1 MGEEV
6 RPSDAPGPERA
17 PLALATRLERA
28 VAPLG
33 PVDLVRSGK
42 PEQATL
48 SDAAGVQVMMDPGTV
63 EFLRRALALKDQ
75 MRRGWMRIGI
85 ERPES
90 VADHSWG
97 VALLVL
103 GAAEERPHLDRARL
117 LELAI
122 THDLAEAIVG
132 DLIPGEY
139 AHKGEKIARERR
151 ALEDLVDTLPLPL
164 RGRLLARFEE
174 LASDA
179 TEEARLVHQLD
190 KLEMALQ
197 ADRYHSQ
204 GRPSGDL
211 EGFYESAARG
221 VSDQKLAHVL
231 EKLRHS

>member
-1 MGEEV
+1 
-6 RPSDAPGPERA
+6 
-17 PLALATRLERA
+17 
-28 VAPLG
+28 
-33 PVDLVRSGK
+33 
-42 PEQATL
+42 
-48 SDAAGVQVMMDPGTV
+48 MDPGTL

-75 MRRGWMRIGI
+75 MRRGWQRIGI

-90 VADHSWG
+90 VADHTWG
-97 VALLVL
+97 VALLAL
-103 GAAEERPHLDRARL
+103 AAAEERPQLDRARL

-122 THDLAEAIVG
+122 THDLAEAVLG

-151 ALEDLVDTLPLPL
+151 ALEDLVETLPLPL

-179 TEEARLVHQLD
+179 TPEARLVHELD

-204 GRPSGDL
+204 GRPRGDL
-211 EGFYESAARG
+211 EPFYESAARG
-221 VSDQKLAHVL
+221 VSDPKLADAVGR
-231 EKLRHS
+231 LRK